1 VTAIQVVIAG
11 GGGQLGREL
20 ARARWPASFTLR
32 ALSRA
37 ELDIAEPSAVASAVA
52 SAELVINAAAY
63 TAVDKAESE
72 TAAALR
78 VNRDGPA
85 LLARACAERG
95 APLLH
100 VSTDYV
106 FDGTKSGAYTETDP
120 ISPLGVYGASKA
132 EGEATVR
139 ERCAQH
145 IILRTS
151 WVVSA
156 FGQNFVKTMLRLC
169 RERDTLRVVAD
180 QIGRPTPAKDLA
192 RALVAIASRYA
203 AGTPIGWGTYHFAG
217 RGEASWHA
225 LATEVAQLQQ
235 PFTGR
240 RPTVDPIS
248 TADYPTPARRPP
260 NSVLD
265 TSKLERA
272 LELEPARW
280 QHGVEDIVRELLSA
294 PAPSA

>member
-1 VTAIQVVIAG
+1 MQVVIAG

-20 ARARWPASFTLR
+20 ARARWPARFTLR
-32 ALSRA
+32 VLSRA
-37 ELDIAEPSAVASAVA
+37 ELDVAEPSAVARAVA

-72 TAAALR
+72 REAAWR
-78 VNRDGPA
+78 VNCDGPA

-106 FDGTKSGAYTETDP
+106 FDGTKSGPYTETDP

-132 EGEATVR
+132 EGEAMVR

-151 WVVSA
+151 WAVSA
-156 FGQNFVKTMLRLC
+156 FGHNFVKTMLRLC
-169 RERDTLRVVAD
+169 REHDTLRVVAD
-180 QIGRPTPAKDLA
+180 QIGRPTPTKDLA
-192 RALVAIASRYA
+192 RALVAIASRYTD
-203 AGTPIGWGTYHFAG
+203 GTPIGWGTYHFAG
-217 RGEASWHA
+217 RGAASWHA
-225 LATEVAQLQQ
+225 LATEVVQLQE

-240 RPTVDPIS
+240 RPTVDPIT

-272 LELEPARW
+272 LKLEPARW

-294 PAPSA
+294 PTPSA